1 MFNFST
7 RVRFLM
13 LVENKLLKHFL
24 WCRKLFFI
32 TNPERKPMKRY
43 YAVLIPFYTIFL
55 LYMMFYG
62 CGRHPE
68 FGFLQLNPLQSITYF
83 LRYNSFFSQKFMVN
97 IVGNI
102 LIFIPFGWLGLLI
115 KRLNNLPLLFFLFIS
130 GICVIEVAQYYTA
143 RGTADI
149 DDVFLNTFG
158 MLMGYFGLKVATW
171 FNFANL
177 KVDLNYESTHAYS
190 YNQ

>member
-1 MFNFST
+1 
-7 RVRFLM
+7 
-13 LVENKLLKHFL
+13 
-24 WCRKLFFI
+24 
-32 TNPERKPMKRY
+32 MKRY

-68 FGFLQLNPLQSITYF
+68 YGFMQLNPLQSITYF
-83 LRYNSFFSQKFMVN
+83 LRHNEFFSETFMVN

-102 LIFIPFGWLGLLI
+102 LVFIPFGWIGLLI
-115 KRLNNLPLLFFLFIS
+115 KKLNNLPLLFFLFIS
-130 GICVIEVAQYYTA
+130 GISVIELAQYYTA

-158 MLMGYFGLKVATW
+158 MLIGYFGLKLAALLNIADLR
-171 FNFANL
+171 FE
-177 KVDLNYESTHAYS
+177 LNYKEVNSAYS